1 MIFALLRIGGVPPNI
16 LRGSWPW
23 GGRYVDSPRG
33 FGLNSDAVPSGY
45 PPRKAIIDSLARGG
59 GLRIP
64 SSSRSHQDAA
74 RPALLVGSTTFPLG
88 CTWRC
93 RRLAGHERKFEQVHS
108 QGGILV

>member
-33 FGLNSDAVPSGY
+33 CGLNSDAVPSGY

-64 SSSRSHQDAA
+64 YVKSVTSQTQLDEHYWWGAPSSQ
-74 RPALLVGSTTFPLG
+74 PALPGAAW
-88 CTWRC
+88 CQ
-93 RRLAGHERKFEQVHS
+93 AG
-108 QGGILV
+108 

>member
-64 SSSRSHQDAA
+64 YVKSVTSRLSSRALVVGDHRPTRLYLALPAPSRA
-74 RPALLVGSTTFPLG
+74 R
-88 CTWRC
+88 
-93 RRLAGHERKFEQVHS
+93 AG
-108 QGGILV
+108 